1 MDHYDVV
8 PPPLAEKILANAKQP
23 GHDELEDIV

>member
-8 PPPLAEKILANAKQP
+8 PPPLAEKILANAKLP
-23 GHDELEDIV
+23 NHEDLEE

>member
-8 PPPLAEKILANAKQP
+8 PQLVAEKILANAKRP
-23 GHDELEDIV
+23 LEEEEE